1 MAAVV
6 ERGGSFER
14 SDSAS
19 PPAMRIDI
27 KADGK
32 GFSGTLEARTPE
44 GESATRRVRGDNC
57 AEVVDGLAV
66 VTSIALRED
75 TSEPPSPRAGSGEA
89 PGDKGDTAGP
99 TDTTPPPPAVPAAPA
114 TNRVAPRQDSR
125 LRTIGVWDDKKSIPV
140 SAGELGVNR
149 AFAVTLSGGAVFGA
163 IPDLIMPRYDLTF
176 SAASFITTPSAEK
189 YLIGGIPR
197 VRFTYFGK
205 STLRSG
211 GFETSIVGFK
221 TGVGT
226 CTSILHDLEGLVLLA
241 CTDFSIGVMQVETKD
256 ATGTVTQSKSVG
268 QGTAGIELAARYN
281 FSRLFHASFTIGGE
295 AWMSKL
301 SAERPD
307 GSNIFDSRLLS
318 GNAELGLGINF

>member
-1 MAAVV
+1 MAAVL

-32 GFSGTLEARTPE
+32 GFSGTLEARTPQ
-44 GESATRRVRGDNC
+44 GESATRRVRADNC
-57 AEVVDGLAV
+57 AELVDGLAV
-66 VTSIALRED
+66 VTAIALRED
-75 TSEPPSPRAGSGEA
+75 TSDPPSSRAGSGDA
-89 PGDKGDTAGP
+89 PPDAAG
-99 TDTTPPPPAVPAAPA
+99 TTEHTPAPPAVPAAPA
-114 TNRVAPRQDSR
+114 TNRVAPRQDPR

-149 AFAVTLSGGAVFGA
+149 AFAMTLSGGAVFGA
-163 IPDLIMPRYDLTF
+163 VPNLIMPRYDLTF
-176 SAASFITTPSAEK
+176 SAASFITTPNAEK

-211 GFETSIVGFK
+211 GFETSLVGFK
-221 TGVGT
+221 TGAGT
-226 CTSILHDLEGLVLLA
+226 CTSFLHDLEGLVLLA
-241 CTDFSIGVMQVETKD
+241 CTDFNIGVMQVETKD

-281 FSRLFHASFTIGGE
+281 FSRLFHASFTLGGE

-307 GSNIFDSRLLS
+307 GSSIFDSRLLS